1 MNLWLGRGFNMTGKV
16 YLVGAGPGD
25 PKLITVWG
33 MELIQRADAII
44 YDRLIHPS
52 LLRYAKLG
60 AELIY
65 CGKAS
70 GNHSIPQD
78 EINELLIQKA
88 KEGKQVVRLKG
99 GDPFVFGR
107 GGEEAESCVSAGIPF
122 EVVPGISSGIA
133 APAYAGIPVTH
144 REYGSSF
151 AVVTGH
157 RSGDRDKEVNWDQL
171 ARAVDTLV
179 IYMGLANLGKI
190 CTQLIQAGL
199 SHQTPVALVQEGTLQ
214 LQKTVTGTLLDI
226 EEKAVAEKVC
236 SPAMIVVGKVV
247 ALREKLAWFE
257 RHQEEIKRRNEKW
270 VM

>member
-1 MNLWLGRGFNMTGKV
+1 MMVGKV

-33 MELIQRADAII
+33 LELIQMADVII
-44 YDRLIHPS
+44 YDRLINPA

-70 GNHSIPQD
+70 GNHSLPQD
-78 EINELLIQKA
+78 EINSLLIQKA
-88 KEGKQVVRLKG
+88 REGKQVVRLKG

-107 GGEEAESCVSAGIPF
+107 GGEEAERCVAEGIPF
-122 EVVPGISSGIA
+122 EVVPGITSGIA

-157 RSGDRDKEVNWDQL
+157 RSGERDKEVNWDEL
-171 ARAVDTLV
+171 AKAVDTLV
-179 IYMGLANLGKI
+179 IYMGLANLGRI
-190 CTQLIQAGL
+190 CTRLLQAGL
-199 SHQTPVALVQEGTLQ
+199 SPQTPVALVQEGTLQ

-226 EEKAVAEKVC
+226 EDKAIEEKVS
-236 SPAMIVVGKVV
+236 SPAMIIVGEVV

-257 RHQEEIKRRNEKW
+257 SHQEEIKRRNEKW

>member
-1 MNLWLGRGFNMTGKV
+1 MDLWLGRGFIMTGKV

-25 PKLITVWG
+25 PKLITLWG
-33 MELIQRADAII
+33 MELIQSADAII
-44 YDRLIHPS
+44 YDRLINPD
-52 LLRYAKLG
+52 LLRHAKLG

-70 GNHSIPQD
+70 GNHSLPQD
-78 EINELLIQKA
+78 EMNALLVQKA

-107 GGEEAESCVSAGIPF
+107 GGEEAEACVSAEIPF
-122 EVVPGISSGIA
+122 EIVPGITSGIA

-157 RSGDRDKEVNWDQL
+157 RSGDRDQEVNWQQL

-190 CTQLIQAGL
+190 CNQLIQAGL
-199 SHQTPVALVQEGTLQ
+199 SPHTPIALVQEGTLQ

-226 EEKAVAEKVC
+226 EERAMAEKVS
-236 SPAMIVVGKVV
+236 SPVMIIVGKVV
-247 ALREKLAWFE
+247 ALRDKLSWFE
-257 RHQEEIKRRNEKW
+257 SHQEEIKRRQEKW